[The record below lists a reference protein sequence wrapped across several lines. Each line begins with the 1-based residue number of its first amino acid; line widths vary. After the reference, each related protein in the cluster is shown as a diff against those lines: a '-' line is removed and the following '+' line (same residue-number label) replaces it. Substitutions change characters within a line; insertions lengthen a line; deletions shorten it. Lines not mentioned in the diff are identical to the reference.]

1 MKLADA
7 LEMGYIGV
15 DFVIDAKIGPVVLE
29 ANARPGLAIQVA
41 HRIGLLPRL
50 QLIDSTPPEELVG
63 ERRWDLLPRLAGH
76 ECNVASIGCGVT
88 K

>member
-1 MKLADA
+1 
-7 LEMGYIGV
+7 MGYIGV

-50 QLIDSTPPEELVG
+50 EAHRVAAGGSAPRQSPLGPAATPG
-63 ERRWDLLPRLAGH
+63 RRRRRRR
-76 ECNVASIGCGVT
+76 
-88 K
+88 